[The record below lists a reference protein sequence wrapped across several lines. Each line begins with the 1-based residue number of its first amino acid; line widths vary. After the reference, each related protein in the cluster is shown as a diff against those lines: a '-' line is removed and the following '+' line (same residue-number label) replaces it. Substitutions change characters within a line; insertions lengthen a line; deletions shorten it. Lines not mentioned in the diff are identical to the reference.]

1 MKKYADLQDE
11 LLCERVF
18 DVASSRARIPRQYE
32 FQQADEID
40 QSGVCVLLLLRS
52 RLSSSAT

>member
-40 QSGVCVLLLLRS
+40 QSGVCVVA
-52 RLSSSAT
+52 SALKTEQFGHV